1 MADVEMESV
10 ALDNKDPKAEIVAM
24 RSLTRN
30 TTASMIDSG
39 AFGAALGFI
48 GYSTVLP
55 TMALAI
61 ASRTDTLIGP
71 EAYVGL
77 VTTLW
82 MGMWLLPQL
91 PAGRRLAGREY
102 NKPVL
107 VRMAFFSRVSLLVLP
122 LALLLNA
129 NLALLAL
136 LLPIV
141 IALFRGLDSVAAV
154 AWFDVISKMFLPHV
168 RGKILGWTQSIA
180 FGTQFL
186 SSFVVAWALGTSG
199 PAFPNNYALLT
210 GLAAACVLG
219 SWVALTFFVEP
230 RGETV
235 HNPLA
240 NLRLR
245 DHVGHILKT
254 DRSFRLNAIGRIL
267 IGGIGFAT
275 PFYVVQATEVLN
287 VPGDTIG
294 LFLAAN
300 TIGGVT
306 ASLILGSISQRR
318 GSHIVMRATMLLALI
333 PPITALLLY
342 LFAQGNATL
351 ATIGTVVIF
360 AAMGATD
367 GSFLLGF
374 LQHVLDIAPPG
385 QRTAYTGL
393 SNTIGGLTVIAPF
406 IGGVLLQ
413 ATSYPALF
421 IVTMLAPLAGLL
433 VVMRIPKVVRTA

>member
-1 MADVEMESV
+1 MMADIESETTTSETR
-10 ALDNKDPKAEIVAM
+10 DTKAEILAM
-24 RSLTRN
+24 RSLKRN

-39 AFGAALGFI
+39 AFGGAIGFI

-55 TMALAI
+55 TLALALTK
-61 ASRTDTLIGP
+61 SEP
-71 EAYVGL
+71 YVGL
-77 VTTLW
+77 ITTLW
-82 MGMWLLPQL
+82 SGMWLLPQL
-91 PAGRRLAGREY
+91 PAGRRLAGRVY

-107 VRMAFFSRVSLLVLP
+107 VRMAFISRVALLALP
-122 LALLLNA
+122 LALVLNA

-141 IALFRGLDSVAAV
+141 LIIFRGLDSVAAV
-154 AWFDVISKMFLPHV
+154 AWFDVISKMFPPHV
-168 RGKILGWTQSIA
+168 RGKILGWTQSTA
-180 FGTQFL
+180 FAAQFL

-210 GLAAACVLG
+210 GLAAIFVLV
-219 SWVALTFFVEP
+219 SWCALTFFVEP
-230 RGETV
+230 RGDVV

-240 NLRLR
+240 QLRLR

-254 DRSFRLNAIGRIL
+254 DRSFRLNALARVL
-267 IGGIGFAT
+267 VGGIGLAAS
-275 PFYVVQATEVLN
+275 FYVVQATQVLK
-287 VPGDTIG
+287 VPGTTIG

-306 ASLILGSISQRR
+306 ASLVLGPVSQKR
-318 GSHIVMRATMLLALI
+318 GSPIVMRITMILAFI
-333 PPITALLLY
+333 PPLLGLLLY
-342 LFAQGNATL
+342 LFAQDNATL
-351 ATIGTVVIF
+351 ATIGTALIF
-360 AAMGATD
+360 VAMGATD

-374 LQHVLDIAPPG
+374 LQHILEIAPPG

-406 IGGVLLQ
+406 IGGLLLR
-413 ATSYPALF
+413 ATSYPVLF

-433 VVMRIPKVVRTA
+433 VVMRIPNARLRDEG